1 MSQVVVIE
9 SPTRV
14 VVRAP
19 GLVGLTGPQG
29 ATGATGATGPA
40 GPTAVSSDAGNQ
52 ATLGTDSKIYITGLR
67 AETRSTFS
75 NANHTYPAT
84 TRFLAQVGTMS
95 AARVV
100 TLPAANA
107 VPVGAEL
114 IVADQSGTV
123 TTTNTITVQRA
134 GSDTINGGTSVVIGQ
149 AYGWRRFVSD
159 GVAAWI
165 YDGGVLR
172 GSNNLSDVASASTA
186 LANLGGV
193 AQSLYDANTIL
204 AATTDDTPTAL
215 TVGASTVVG
224 RAASGG
230 IVALTGSQIRTIT
243 GLATTDSPTFGGGTV
258 GAASTGPT
266 LSAELGDGVSLTQ
279 ALTGLTVGR
288 RYQVQAVSGTLTA
301 ATLDGAA
308 LACVLN
314 ATSFIATTTSHTVV
328 GTTGTATAISVK
340 GMTAAAAT
348 APIIGGTSVRAR
360 NQSHF
365 VGGGTGGQWLTTGS
379 YNNAVGQAAL
389 YALTTGS
396 YNNAVGHSALYAL
409 TTGSYNSAVGHA
421 ALSALTT
428 GSSNN
433 AVGHAAL
440 YALTTGSG
448 NNAVGQAALSALTT
462 GSYNSAV
469 GHTALYALTTGSYN
483 NAVGQ
488 AALYALTT
496 GSYNN
501 AVGQAALSALTTGS
515 GNNADGQA
523 ALYALTA
530 GSGNNAVG
538 QNAGRALTTGSYNL
552 ALGNGAAYTG
562 SSGGL
567 SGTVAIGDDSAGTGA
582 VVTADN
588 QFVLGTALHSVR
600 VPGRTTTLGGRVV
613 NLTQTAT
620 DRSIGAGDH
629 VVAFTSS
636 ATATLPTAT
645 TAGQTHVIKA
655 AGAGVTVTLATTS
668 SQTID
673 GAAPGTVPPWGKV
686 TVVADGSNWITI

>member
-673 GAAPGTVPPWGKV
+673 GDAPGTVPPWGKV
-686 TVVADGSNWITI
+686 TVVADGANWITI

>member
-396 YNNAVGHSALYAL
+396 YNS
-409 TTGSYNSAVGHA
+409 
-421 ALSALTT
+421 
-428 GSSNN
+428 
-433 AVGHAAL
+433 
-440 YALTTGSG
+440 
-448 NNAVGQAALSALTT
+448 
-462 GSYNSAV
+462 
-469 GHTALYALTTGSYN
+469 
-483 NAVGQ
+483 
-488 AALYALTT
+488 
-496 GSYNN
+496 

-515 GNNADGQA
+515 GNNAVGQA

-686 TVVADGSNWITI
+686 TVVADGANWITI

>member
-496 GSYNN
+496 GSYNS

-515 GNNADGQA
+515 GNNAVGQA

-686 TVVADGSNWITI
+686 TVVADGANWITI